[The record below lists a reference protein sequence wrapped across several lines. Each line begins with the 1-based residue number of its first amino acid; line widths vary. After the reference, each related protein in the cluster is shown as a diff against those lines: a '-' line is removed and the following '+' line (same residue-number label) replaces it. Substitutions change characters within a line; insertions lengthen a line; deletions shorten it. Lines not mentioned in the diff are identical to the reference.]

1 MAEEST
7 SFQKLLFPYFPC
19 LEALGEEPDQC
30 RRVGRRARLGQV
42 CLQLLGQ
49 AASSPYH
56 VRRNKKRVILTL
68 QHNWKEISLRMRL
81 GELLIERELISVQLV
96 DAGGWR
102 KLK

>member
-1 MAEEST
+1 MQE
-7 SFQKLLFPYFPC
+7 
-19 LEALGEEPDQC
+19 G
-30 RRVGRRARLGQV
+30 GQV
-42 CLQLLGQ
+42 CLQLLAQ

-68 QHNWKEISLRMRL
+68 QRNWKEISLRMRL
-81 GELLIERELISVQLV
+81 GELLIERELISVQLL